1 MLGNGLSHK
10 VSVYVPSTDHDKA
23 LSDSDNTANVESVL
37 VALSKQ
43 FGGATALQTLGGFM
57 GNDSL
62 ITEKITLVY
71 SYLEEVT
78 ESTLIFL
85 ESLAH
90 EIKTRQNQESV
101 AVEIDST
108 LYFV

>member
-23 LSDSDNTANVESVL
+23 LSESENTANVESVL

-57 GNDSL
+57 GDSSL

-71 SYLEEVT
+71 SYLSEVT
-78 ESTLIFL
+78 ESSLVFL
-85 ESLAH
+85 ETLAR
-90 EIKTRQNQESV
+90 EIKAKQNQESV
-101 AVEIDST
+101 AVEVDST